1 MSLCLIVQPIHD
13 AGIQRLRA
21 AGIEP
26 RLASRPD
33 MTTVG
38 AEIAAATAVITRGA
52 GLSAAA
58 MERAPRLRVVISHG
72 VGVDAIAVDCASKL
86 GIAVANTPDANRDS
100 VAEHTMA
107 LMLAVVKRVPAADA
121 AARRVDFDFKYRA
134 SLRDLSGKVLG
145 VVGYGGIGRRVAA
158 MARAAFAM
166 EVVVHSASADPAEL
180 YERSYRPAASLEA
193 LLEEAD
199 VVSLHRT
206 LRPESDRLISGRE
219 LKRMKPTAILIN
231 TARGRLVDEAALVAA
246 LSRGELAGAGLD
258 VYESEQMLPDHPLL
272 SLSNVVLTP
281 HSAGSSEE
289 ALRRTAEQAA
299 EQVVRALAGGRPANL
314 VNPEMWDRRRR

>member
-1 MSLCLIVQPIHD
+1 MSLCLVIQPID
-13 AGIQRLRA
+13 GAGIRRLRA

-38 AEIAAATAVITRGA
+38 AEIAPAAAVITRSA

-58 MERAPRLRVVISHG
+58 MERAPRLRVVVSHG
-72 VGVDAIAVDCASKL
+72 VGVDAIAVDRASKL

-107 LMLAVVKRVPAADA
+107 LMLAVVKRLPAADTA
-121 AARRVDFDFKYRA
+121 TRRVDFDFKYRA
-134 SLRDLSGKVLG
+134 SLRDLSAKILG

-158 MARAAFAM
+158 MAQAAFAM
-166 EVVVHSASADPAEL
+166 EVVVHSASADPTEL
-180 YERSYRPAASLEA
+180 YDRGYRRAASLEA

-199 VVSLHRT
+199 VVTLHRT
-206 LRPESDRLISGRE
+206 LRPEAHRLISGCE
-219 LKRMKPTAILIN
+219 LGRMKPTAVLIN
-231 TARGRLVDEAALVAA
+231 TARGGLVDEASLVAA

-258 VYESEQMLPDHPLL
+258 VYESEQMPPDHPLL

-299 EQVVRALAGGRPANL
+299 ERVIRALAGERPANL
-314 VNPEMWDRRRR
+314 VNSEVWGRRRR